1 MKKICRN
8 PKCLETLKYGDDAG
22 GFCPSCRFAYF
33 LGMKVGAVL
42 MFMGGAVWAAWLAWM
57 SR

>member
-1 MKKICRN
+1 MKICRN

-22 GFCPSCRFAYF
+22 GFCPSCRLAYF
-33 LGMKVGAVL
+33 IGMKTGAAIMTVAGVLWAVGVSW
-42 MFMGGAVWAAWLAWM
+42 F